1 MHPIRHRK
9 DLNSMKSHNA
19 SFNRACAS
27 SKSPR
32 PSECRR
38 LLALLATLSL
48 TALPG
53 KLTAEIN
60 AFLTNYAGG
69 KTGALS
75 LTFDDSL
82 PSHWSVTVPAL
93 NARGMRGTFF
103 VITGSVDWEGART
116 AALAGHEIGSHSTT
130 DAKLVTAAPI
140 QLVPDAEAKLAQSRA
155 AIETEIGTVLP
166 GYRAISFAYPY
177 GITGQ
182 ESDATNLPDLVS
194 QYFAFSRTA
203 GGDAAHNHPDPKQWA
218 YRWDGAWR
226 FGHQGG
232 PRPDLAYHWISRSL
246 NLSGT
251 AAEAATIANNLDS
264 WAIGQNRWAVFLY
277 HSEGGATNF
286 NLHLDAIDARAPDLW
301 IAPFGEVAQYIRQ
314 RAHATL
320 DVLSATP
327 AEILLSLTGTPPDDL
342 PSVPLTISLV
352 RPTEGWEG
360 ELLIMQ
366 GETTLTYRA
375 EGNRILFDALPDA
388 GEIHITNA
396 KGTSPKTP
404 PLVRISRPNEGGFI
418 FAFTSTGPATHTLQ
432 SSPQPHGPYVPL
444 AEIAPLMTE
453 ATEEAHAI
461 VLPESSLPHPPPIFF
476 RLAVE

>member
-1 MHPIRHRK
+1 
-9 DLNSMKSHNA
+9 MKSDDA
-19 SFNRACAS
+19 PLKRACAS
-27 SKSPR
+27 AASPR

-38 LLALLATLSL
+38 VITLLAALSL
-48 TALPG
+48 AAFPGDLP
-53 KLTAEIN
+53 AEID
-60 AFLTNYAGG
+60 AFLTNFAGG

-116 AALAGHEIGSHSTT
+116 AALVGHEIGSHSVT

-140 QLVPDAEAKLAQSRA
+140 QLVPDAEAMLAQSRA

-166 GYRAISFAYPY
+166 GYRALSFAYPY
-177 GITGQ
+177 GITSV

-203 GGDAAHNHPDPKQWA
+203 GGDVSHNHPDPNQWA

-226 FGHQGG
+226 FGHEGG

-251 AAEAATIANNLDS
+251 AAEAATIANNLDT

-286 NLHLDAIDARAPDLW
+286 NLHLDAIEARADHLW
-301 IAPFGEVAQYIRQ
+301 IAPFGEVARYIRQ

-320 DVLSATP
+320 GVLSETP
-327 AEILLSLTGTPPDDL
+327 AEILLSLTGNPPSDL
-342 PSVPLTISLV
+342 PSVPLTISLA
-352 RPTEGWEG
+352 RPTEGRDG
-360 ELLIMQ
+360 DLLVMQ
-366 GETTLTYRA
+366 GETAITYRA
-375 EGNRILFDALPDA
+375 EGDRILFDALPDA
-388 GEIHITNA
+388 GDIRITTAN
-396 KGTSPKTP
+396 GTP
-404 PLVRISRPNEGGFI
+404 PAIPPVVRISRPMEGGFL
-418 FAFTSTGPATHTLQ
+418 FAFTSTGPGLHTLE
-432 SSPQPHGPYVPL
+432 SSPEPHGPYAPL
-444 AEIAPLMTE
+444 PEIAPLTSE
-453 ATEEAHAI
+453 AAEEAHTFS
-461 VLPESSLPHPPPIFF
+461 LPDSSLPHALPIFF